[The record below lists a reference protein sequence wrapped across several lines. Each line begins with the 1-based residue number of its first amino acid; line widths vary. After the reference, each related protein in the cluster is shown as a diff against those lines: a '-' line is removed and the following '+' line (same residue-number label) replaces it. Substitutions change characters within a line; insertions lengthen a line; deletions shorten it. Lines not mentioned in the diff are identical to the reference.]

1 VSDKEGIDES
11 YWKGSDGKVNDD
23 GHALADVYKQSLNKI
38 TYQQLSSEG
47 YCACCLNPADRIAR
61 KLTVI
66 ALIDSTGERED
77 KVPVVACPVC
87 DAGLLEN
94 ARRQHE

>member
-1 VSDKEGIDES
+1 MSDTPKDES
-11 YWKGSDGKVNDD
+11 YWKDDDGKVNEE
-23 GHALADVYKQSLNKI
+23 GHKLAETYRLSLAKI

-61 KLTVI
+61 KLVVI
-66 ALIDSTGERED
+66 GLLNRTGERED
-77 KVPVVACPVC
+77 PVPVVACTVC

-94 ARRQHE
+94 ARRQAS